1 LRLWFEEGNC
11 RRKQKE
17 REKQKETKRN
27 KTKTEKTNPVVTS
40 FVRSRSRVRSLKNRN
55 FEFRLKSN
63 KDVRTGRGL
72 RFGTFG
78 QKKLHK
84 TQTLF
89 DCNPFP

>member
-40 FVRSRSRVRSLKNRN
+40 FVRSRVRSLKKRN

-63 KDVRTGRGL
+63 KDARTGRGL

-89 DCNPFP
+89 DCNHLP